1 MLQYQLSMT
10 LADMRI
16 HELVAEAERHA
27 LLAAATRDSTA
38 RTPLTARF
46 KHIATRMLSAFRPV
60 HEASSVSVTGASAR
74 ADVPTMA
81 STSGAG
87 PIGCSA

>member
-16 HELVAEAERHA
+16 RELVAEAERHA
-27 LLAAATRDSTA
+27 LLAAARRDSTD
-38 RTPLTARF
+38 RTTLTTRLRHA
-46 KHIATRMLSAFRPV
+46 ATRALETFHARRG
-60 HEASSVSVTGASAR
+60 ASVRSTGTSAR
-74 ADVPTMA
+74 ADLPTRTSM
-81 STSGAG
+81 SGAG

>member
-16 HELVAEAERHA
+16 RELVAEAERHA
-27 LLAAATRDSTA
+27 LLAAARREAADTSPWSPR
-38 RTPLTARF
+38 L
-46 KHIATRMLSAFRPV
+46 KNVATRMLAWLHAPR
-60 HEASSVSVTGASAR
+60 EATVR
-74 ADVPTMA
+74 
-81 STSGAG
+81 STETPMTGAG

>member
-16 HELVAEAERHA
+16 RELVAEAERHA
-27 LLAAATRDSTA
+27 LLAAAGRDSTD
-38 RTPLTARF
+38 TPTLTTRLR
-46 KHIATRMLSAFRPV
+46 HLATRTLETFRARGA
-60 HEASSVSVTGASAR
+60 ASVAETGTSAR
-74 ADVPTMA
+74 ADLPARTTTSSA
-81 STSGAG
+81 S

>member
-16 HELVAEAERHA
+16 RDLVAEAERHA
-27 LLAAATRDSTA
+27 LLTAARRDSTDA
-38 RTPLTARF
+38 TLLTARF
-46 KHIATRMLSAFRPV
+46 KHMATRMLSAFRPI
-60 HEASSVSVTGASAR
+60 HDASEPSTGTPAR
-74 ADVPTMA
+74 GDMPTMA
-81 STSGAG
+81 SRSGAG